1 MPVDFLFLRRVVEVL
16 ESDLLPLDDSGVE
29 VVYDQDK
36 KARKSKGLSQRK
48 VADMADIVVRTVMHI
63 ENYEDNPKMA
73 ALYALIR
80 VLEIDPRGIFCPDQ
94 DCNAPTVEQLSLLI
108 AQCSEQ
114 EAQLLLPAVRAI
126 LSAVRNRDDL
136 LVGTIT

>member
-1 MPVDFLFLRRVVEVL
+1 MYEFSRSLGDTI
-16 ESDLLPLDDSGVE
+16 
-29 VVYDQDK
+29 K

-48 VADMADIVVRTVMHI
+48 VADMADIEVRTVMHI

-80 VLEIDPRGIFCPDQ
+80 VLEIDPRENFYPDQ